1 MFEKVTST
9 SDHIFGASDA
19 SFKQQSSSHT
29 WIISPGDTIDI
40 ENPLLHIAGS
50 GPVDGLPQ
58 KLSSG
63 RGELA
68 RLTSITIIANLFNHY
83 HSSRLPVK
91 VICDNQSMV
100 KKCNSLPLH
109 CFWQHRDRNFDL
121 FLMQQKIAKTI
132 PISFTWIKRHAE
144 KAPWKSTTDL
154 ENQNLSKEQIYNI
167 WCNRMAEQEWENGH
181 SSVPDPGIS
190 PDER

>member
-100 KKCNSLPLH
+100 KNSIPYPYIASGNIATGILIFSSCNKRL
-109 CFWQHRDRNFDL
+109 
-121 FLMQQKIAKTI
+121 QKQSQF
-132 PISFTWIKRHAE
+132 PSR
-144 KAPWKSTTDL
+144 
-154 ENQNLSKEQIYNI
+154 
-167 WCNRMAEQEWENGH
+167 G
-181 SSVPDPGIS
+181 
-190 PDER
+190 